1 MKILPLAMLLV
12 AMSAG
17 AQQYERADRPRS
29 DDMRQN
35 DDRRYGGEDI
45 QLSCF
50 GQAENTRYENRSGV
64 EWNSST
70 HKYEQKSEVVAG
82 KHDFDTT
89 VNISI
94 HDDRGRI
101 RIPKQLIPPMNSGG
115 SDGWWDIDEL
125 LVGHNE
131 IRGRFR
137 LNALNRPT
145 LNIDRRSG
153 AITVEGMIAFNGRC
167 EMDSGHRRF

>member
-1 MKILPLAMLLV
+1 MAEAEATK
-12 AMSAG
+12 
-17 AQQYERADRPRS
+17 RS
-29 DDMRQN
+29 RDSPI
-35 DDRRYGGEDI
+35 G
-45 QLSCF
+45 
-50 GQAENTRYENRSGV
+50 TRKPS
-64 EWNSST
+64 
-70 HKYEQKSEVVAG
+70 
-82 KHDFDTT
+82 
-89 VNISI
+89 
-94 HDDRGRI
+94 
-101 RIPKQLIPPMNSGG
+101 NSGG